1 VEEEEEE
8 DDEYL
13 GRTDWKGRD
22 DQEEEES
29 RGSTVRVVVLRFYRV
44 WRHNT
49 WRRVLTAVLAF
60 LLRGQHGI
68 IWGVI

>member
-1 VEEEEEE
+1 VEEEEEDQYLNRWTNGLE
-8 DDEYL
+8 AEEDEYS
-13 GRTDWKGRD
+13 
-22 DQEEEES
+22 S
-29 RGSTVRVVVLRFYRV
+29 RGRFYRV
-44 WRHNT
+44 WRENT